1 MKNFLQG
8 FDSRSNFDHD
18 FLFSSQERDNSIEE
32 NYNSHGVPL

>member
-8 FDSRSNFDHD
+8 IASRSNFNDD
-18 FLFSSQERDNSIEE
+18 FLFSSQERDNSIDD